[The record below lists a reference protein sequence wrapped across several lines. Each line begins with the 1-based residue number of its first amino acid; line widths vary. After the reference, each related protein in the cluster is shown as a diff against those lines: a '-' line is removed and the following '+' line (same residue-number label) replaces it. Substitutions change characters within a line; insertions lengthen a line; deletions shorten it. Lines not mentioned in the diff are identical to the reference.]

1 MKRYKWYAAVKIINP
16 SRFYHCDIIKIESNI
31 TPTQADYP
39 QYNFMF
45 GGYSTKRKA
54 VQVAMYQNYVIDT
67 PSDVSNLLERG
78 I

>member
-1 MKRYKWYAAVKIINP
+1 MRYKWYTAVKICNS

-31 TPTQADYP
+31 APTQVDYP

-45 GGYSTKRKA
+45 GGYSTKRIA

-67 PSDVSNLLERG
+67 PSDVSNLLERR